1 MQNNISVCLQMLG
14 DARGA
19 LSAAEGT
26 DKVFAEAQDKKQQA
40 MALGNQASAYED
52 LKEFDKALAFFVE
65 SEKLLAEVHENEYRA
80 IVLKR
85 ISSLQVM
92 HGRQMDALASMN
104 TALKV
109 EPHPSNKEKKLKKVL
124 GKFFSFNHAKDD

>member
-52 LKEFDKALAFFVE
+52 LKEFDKALAF
-65 SEKLLAEVHENEYRA
+65 SWNLRNYWR
-80 IVLKR
+80 
-85 ISSLQVM
+85 
-92 HGRQMDALASMN
+92 
-104 TALKV
+104 
-109 EPHPSNKEKKLKKVL
+109 
-124 GKFFSFNHAKDD
+124 KFMRMSTEQLS